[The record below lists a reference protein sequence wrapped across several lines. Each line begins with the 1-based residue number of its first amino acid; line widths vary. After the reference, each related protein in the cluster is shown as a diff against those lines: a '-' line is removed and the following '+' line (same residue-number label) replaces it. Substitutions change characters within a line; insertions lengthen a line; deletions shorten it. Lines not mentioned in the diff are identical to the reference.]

1 METLPSITGLVVAPA
16 GPVLISLYGTR
27 LAKGSPSLM
36 ENLLGQLAL
45 LGLLAAVLAIVLVG
59 EGAPFSSLGFR
70 GLGLSTFVWGVGIAA
85 LFVFGFGPIIMRVP
99 GWLGLPGF
107 EEPLGHLRTLP
118 PWYLILA
125 VVVGGTVEEIL
136 YRGFAIA
143 HLAGL
148 VGSDWAAAAIVVV
161 LAGIAHGP
169 LWGWAPALTTVF
181 SGAVLTGFY
190 LWHRDIAAN
199 ILAHVATDF
208 VGIALPVLLAKVRT
222 GRTGTG
228 SDGVRDQ

>member
-1 METLPSITGLVVAPA
+1 MEMLPSITGLAVALG
-16 GPVLISLYGTR
+16 GPVVISLYGTR
-27 LAKGSPSLM
+27 PARGSPTLA
-36 ENLLGQLAL
+36 ENMLCQFAL
-45 LGLLAAVLAIVLVG
+45 VGLLAAVLAVALAW
-59 EGAPFSSLGFR
+59 EGAPLSSLGFR
-70 GLGLSTFVWGVGIAA
+70 GIGLSTFVWGIGIAA

-99 GWLGLPGF
+99 GWLSLPGF
-107 EEPLGHLRTLP
+107 EEPLEHLRTLP
-118 PWYLILA
+118 PWNLILA

-148 VGSDWAAAAIVVV
+148 VGSDWAAAAIVVA

-181 SGAVLTGFY
+181 SGAVLTAFY
-190 LWHRDIAAN
+190 LWHRDITAN

-208 VGIALPVLLAKVRT
+208 VGIALPVLLAKGRT
-222 GRTGTG
+222 RRTGTG